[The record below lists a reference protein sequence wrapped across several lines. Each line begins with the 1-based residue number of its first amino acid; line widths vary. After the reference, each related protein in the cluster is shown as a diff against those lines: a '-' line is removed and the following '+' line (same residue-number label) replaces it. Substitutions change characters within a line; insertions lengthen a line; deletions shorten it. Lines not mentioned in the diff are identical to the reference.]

1 MAQQKRQ
8 INQGGFIG
16 PQSEFINYELD
27 VDQKK
32 QFRQWRDNAE
42 DVFDVLNEVCERGD
56 KISIKWDAFGSCCAA
71 FAFPGE
77 QSNNVGYIL
86 TGRGSTAYRAIAEL
100 LFKDKFV
107 LLEQWGNAFKRKSV
121 DIDPDF

>member
-1 MAQQKRQ
+1 MSNRQNRVQQPAF
-8 INQGGFIG
+8 NG

-32 QFRQWRDNAE
+32 AYLKFRDDPE
-42 DVFDVLNEVCERGD
+42 GVFDVLTEVCQRGD
-56 KISIKWDAFGSCCAA
+56 KVSIKWDDFNKCCAA

-77 QSNNVGYIL
+77 GSVNVGYIL
-86 TGRGSTAYRAIAEL
+86 SGRGSTGYRALAEL
-100 LFKDKFV
+100 LFKDNAV
-107 LLEQWGNAFKRKSV
+107 LFGEWGNAFKRKTV